1 MPETRSV
8 FAERVAGGY
17 FLEFVLDRDKLA
29 RYGLSVDDA
38 NMMVMTAVGGDNQ
51 TTTIEGRQRYGV
63 NVRYARDFRED
74 VDALKAGTVATASGQ
89 GQIRWPRFAEVKLVE
104 GPAMIR
110 DENGLLSGYV

>member
-1 MPETRSV
+1 MS

-17 FLEFVLDRDKLA
+17 FLDFVLDRDKLA

-63 NVRYARDFRED
+63 NVRYARDYRGD
-74 VDALKAGTVATASGQ
+74 VDALSGCCCPCPVDRPRSRCRKLPRS
-89 GQIRWPRFAEVKLVE
+89 RWSKGRP
-104 GPAMIR
+104 
-110 DENGLLSGYV
+110 